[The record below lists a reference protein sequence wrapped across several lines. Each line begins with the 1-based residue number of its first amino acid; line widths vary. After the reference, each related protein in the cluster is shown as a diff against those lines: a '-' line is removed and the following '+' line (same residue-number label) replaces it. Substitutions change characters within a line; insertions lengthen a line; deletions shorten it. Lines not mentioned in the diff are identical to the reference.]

1 MKRIVAA
8 VLALAALLP
17 VSPAFAYRHSH
28 GYHHGYSHHAYSH
41 HGYHDTP
48 GYYRNVDGLMIH
60 RPMHSNHRL
69 AGSTATCRDGSQ
81 SFSRHHRGTC
91 SHHGGVL
98 AFR

>member
-1 MKRIVAA
+1 MQRILAA
-8 VLALAALLP
+8 ALALITLLP
-17 VSPAFAYRHSH
+17 TEPAFAYRHSYRH
-28 GYHHGYSHHAYSH
+28 SYGYHA
-41 HGYHDTP
+41 YHDTL

-60 RPMHSNHRL
+60 RPMHANHRL
-69 AGSTATCRDGSQ
+69 ASSTATCRDGSR

>member
-1 MKRIVAA
+1 MKRIIVAA
-8 VLALAALLP
+8 LALVTLLP
-17 VSPAFAYRHSH
+17 IAPAFAYRHSH
-28 GYHHGYSHHAYSH
+28 SYHHSYSHQ
-41 HGYHDTP
+41 GYHDTP

-60 RPMHSNHRL
+60 RPMHASQRL

-91 SHHGGVL
+91 SHHGGVV